1 MMEVVAGGERAGAPF
16 SRHNVQEWS
25 RLDQLTGLLEHA
37 RVETDHWTAST
48 SNSSHHFGKVV
59 DSRSRNLADGG
70 QEQRQQTKQLEV
82 FQANIPGGSVQVIR
96 SSTSSSWQSHKTL
109 SGGSGW
115 TGTERLALPNSE
127 NQDFDHL
134 KLVLN
139 PLDLSSQKT
148 KASVGRSGS
157 IGSRRPPS
165 RPRSIVGL
173 KLEEASELADY
184 RQLKE
189 LSSICHKAHE
199 EAKQDLSQSRHSP
212 HDLSNGF
219 SCDQNDSITN
229 DDSQVAE
236 ANYNFRNSASSEVTK
251 SSGHLSLIRKKS
263 CSSEDLHAV
272 DEDGNEAASV
282 GSDWR
287 RSSKVRR
294 SLQFPP
300 KPNSIHKENIVIPVT
315 KSVSEIKKEIEA
327 RKQLVT
333 NSFKTHQWNNF
344 AELEGVL
351 GVVRNGSHEEE
362 LKDSSNSSEA
372 GAVSPTKTAA
382 KKRQTFIT
390 VESLKEVKGR
400 LRKLN
405 SPVEEILKTD
415 DVDDGIVTEVK
426 PSSPIPENTDN
437 IPKNSVK
444 SYVFGMEVMLRKT
457 KPPIVGT
464 GSLESRSSSKFLT
477 NGSNRSEE
485 WYNRRK
491 SYGFE
496 PVSNQQSNYSSFENS
511 KIESSTDSG
520 ICRSSDMFSS
530 WSKLAEKSTNQTSPI
545 KTTHSIVIKPYQQT
559 DVKRAIDI
567 EGDAVIQKGRKT
579 VVNLTGSNVNS
590 SWGWNSKTE
599 LSNPQL
605 EVCKESVGRGKIADA
620 IRSLNEKSTLEKQR
634 LSEPITISIPI
645 QQTAKTNN
653 TDPTNLLLKQT
664 NITSSNTDKIE
675 TSTHSKNVIAP
686 YSELLFGKDAGETSS
701 IDTKSEFENIPWR
714 GNRTKTLSNF
724 FDSEFKRHS
733 IAVDQAKYL
742 SNKKSYGSYYLN
754 GIHDVNDKEGDAH
767 MNVVPYSKTDRDSN
781 KIITES
787 DHEASEKKQKKVE
800 FCKTEVH
807 FAAEPGRF
815 NIVETDGKPPP
826 SNLYRRRRKTTS
838 DAPNRSGLP
847 EIRFGDTP
855 YEKNMLTTE
864 STSAENFTSKSLTF
878 RGSPVFHDN
887 EKDDSVIFTHPNTT
901 VLQSKQFSKLS
912 HQQID
917 STHTSETQNN
927 SEDDNP
933 KPRSILKNNIPK
945 PKPYILGE
953 SPDSPLTAEEGSS
966 WGVKLKSIKSDEEN
980 SKWQTGSHF
989 PKETEFQRLLKS
1001 LKPAANKPPDLAE
1014 IAVQPEPSSTAA
1026 DNGLEVRISSSS
1038 FPPDHRRASWSVADR
1053 IKNVEDTRGY
1063 STKVNFGPQETT
1075 VIDASKI
1082 DDVTSRVN
1090 ASDGLKS
1097 SWTIKEQKS
1106 SFDTRPAEQPEPGLR
1121 SGKKITYSQ
1130 SFSTPVNQCPPEQTR
1145 DSFSRNILK
1154 STSLV
1159 MEVQN
1164 PSINHLGEFEK
1175 KVSVKEISTNLI
1187 RDNCGKNVQKVKE
1200 PLCKKNLSSVSEK
1213 VSQYSQKHNTFEKER
1228 KKTYQDI
1235 NTKTIPPVR
1244 KISSATQTYF
1254 VNRSAVRRD
1263 LHQATSIKINT
1274 SLSEKHKIPE
1284 KSEEA
1289 MNGIPGVLNA
1299 LDDLSRCIDEVIIE
1313 SPQKVCKAEVPKASV
1328 FSLKEDF
1335 KKETNNHDNILSV
1348 ASQQPTVSVMNQLDL
1363 LREIVDSGELSED
1376 SLKADE
1382 EVRAY
1387 MSTDNDDDTLS
1398 SEWSG
1403 SWSRV
1408 RSLKQSTKQVEKKVK
1423 PSVADLVPRI
1433 SPSFGSRGHSPLHH
1447 RQGLEAAVST
1457 HPEVPR
1463 ITSISL
1469 HYADAQQPSPMQP
1482 VALFRESLE
1491 SQHPTTSFVSRNL
1504 LNTDSSGISS
1514 KVEMSLNGDRTWSF
1528 SKVPLR
1534 ETTASKFSE
1543 SDYIDSTKQ
1552 PSTQKPIRLQVRDIT
1567 SSPSRFSRN
1576 SQSPTKEALFLER
1589 TAERNVLYNENN
1601 RQMSSS
1607 PTSGTSKKVTSAA
1620 TIKVDAFQNNSRKS
1634 DKIFASKSV
1643 TNQISKSASQ
1653 SSSVHQY
1660 KHKVE
1665 DKLESVKKSDTKKSL
1680 NEMKTKERKLSTSSS
1695 GRDGW
1700 LNTPK
1705 EVQARKKSESYIR
1718 KQDTRSENKI
1728 SERTIKPNVT
1738 KPNQKRTESP
1748 IYQNREIYAE
1758 RRDSNDNTETE
1769 STILE
1774 ELTKAADQILLAVN
1788 GYTDDDSFRA
1798 SSEDEFR
1805 KRREKPTSQPLCTIS
1820 ELPNKKTNTN
1830 KFASRQSLG
1839 VIKSTRS
1846 TDLRREYRSSSKTRV
1861 GKTSSNSSMD
1871 SGPSSEFKSGDVKP
1885 LLSPEDRSK
1894 RRAARLLQRASSREL
1909 LLQTA
1914 ASSSEDMGSG
1924 SDTGSLRTKRVFRRS
1939 RLQNGKLSGSKQ
1951 DLTSIVAETRTK
1963 ERVQRSAITSEA
1975 HTSHR
1980 AKTQVENRC
1989 SRHSKTITG
1998 STAGERRERRP
2009 QTVVTHS
2016 SRTQKKKSETSQSE
2030 AKSGLA
2036 RE

>member
-1106 SFDTRPAEQPEPGLR
+1106 SFD
-1121 SGKKITYSQ
+1121 
-1130 SFSTPVNQCPPEQTR
+1130 
-1145 DSFSRNILK
+1145 
-1154 STSLV
+1154 
-1159 MEVQN
+1159 
-1164 PSINHLGEFEK
+1164 
-1175 KVSVKEISTNLI
+1175 
-1187 RDNCGKNVQKVKE
+1187 
-1200 PLCKKNLSSVSEK
+1200 
-1213 VSQYSQKHNTFEKER
+1213 
-1228 KKTYQDI
+1228 
-1235 NTKTIPPVR
+1235 
-1244 KISSATQTYF
+1244 
-1254 VNRSAVRRD
+1254 
-1263 LHQATSIKINT
+1263 
-1274 SLSEKHKIPE
+1274 
-1284 KSEEA
+1284 
-1289 MNGIPGVLNA
+1289 
-1299 LDDLSRCIDEVIIE
+1299 
-1313 SPQKVCKAEVPKASV
+1313 
-1328 FSLKEDF
+1328 
-1335 KKETNNHDNILSV
+1335 
-1348 ASQQPTVSVMNQLDL
+1348 
-1363 LREIVDSGELSED
+1363 
-1376 SLKADE
+1376 
-1382 EVRAY
+1382 
-1387 MSTDNDDDTLS
+1387 
-1398 SEWSG
+1398 
-1403 SWSRV
+1403 
-1408 RSLKQSTKQVEKKVK
+1408 
-1423 PSVADLVPRI
+1423 LVPRI

-2016 SRTQKKKSETSQSE
+2016 SRTQYVPHSSRSRTRTSHAPRPQCPCF
-2030 AKSGLA
+2030 
-2036 RE
+2036 